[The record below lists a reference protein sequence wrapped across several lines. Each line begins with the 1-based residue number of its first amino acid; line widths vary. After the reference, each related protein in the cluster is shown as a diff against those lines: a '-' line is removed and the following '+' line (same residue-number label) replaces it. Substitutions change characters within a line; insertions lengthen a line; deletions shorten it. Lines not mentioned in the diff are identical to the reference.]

1 MSRITPPVP
10 NTTLT
15 PAYSSVSST
24 AGFQSGDLVYFRDS
38 SFGPIPNNAVASA
51 NFPINATV
59 NQNQMAFNTT
69 VNYANYNP
77 NAQTGSTNNRA
88 PSAALLTNGN
98 IVVVYGEHGPSV
110 GLGCFK
116 IINQDGGIV
125 VDRTS
130 LGVNVQGMGCI
141 GVAALIGGGFAVAF
155 KQNGGNIFQG
165 VYSNAGTVVTAVSA
179 DSNFQTNFD
188 SFDIKPLSGGGYA
201 IGLHVGSGTYGYR
214 TYSSAGV
221 GNTFVTASGWSA
233 GSTVVL
239 TTFSDNSYAALYP
252 SASDTLRVTR
262 FSDTGAIVANYTAA
276 TNDWYNQSGFDFIT
290 LSTGIAVILYVENQ
304 TGVYIGYGKT
314 YNQSTG
320 AISGATSVTDSF
332 AQHINAKALSGGGFV
347 MTAPVAGSGVMRL
360 IQRNASLSQTAAVD
374 LVGLPA
380 YCPTTQ
386 AGRNQN
392 TTIIEGATF
401 LTIVDNSYT
410 TTSYS
415 YHSLP
420 YIQIT
425 KTDIT
430 ASGIRK
436 RFLSTATVSQLPAAV
451 SGYAR
456 SNSTPN
462 SAAFLAS
469 TTQTLTRT
477 INASV
482 NADFALTPFLAIN
495 ESIRTQSMTDMNNG
509 QFVIAYGTQS
519 GAVRFTV
526 FNPNGSVVSTTT
538 VNASGAS
545 ALVRC
550 TCLGNGKLVVS
561 WVPSANNSISFAV
574 YSSTYDLLA
583 TATQTNIGGNPISGP
598 GSQDSAPG
606 HDIAPFG
613 NDFFVLATFDGSSNI
628 WASLFNDS
636 AVYQTTATQSI
647 TGGAQNIRVASDA
660 SGDVAIKAYYSGA
673 GQGYI
678 SWFARNTTNNSL
690 YAYSTSSMANFN
702 INNFGEGMV
711 MSPYGSVYSFM
722 NSSGT
727 RFISR
732 NLPNGSY
739 ATSGV
744 GSVSYNSSCFCLGQ
758 NGEIISLQ
766 IDGSGVLWR
775 RYGVPAAGGPYGG
788 SVGQSPY
795 STSNITITGYNTV
808 SNIGSQPQMVNVYDN
823 VYAFSYITTAG
834 TVFVGFLNTVAST
847 YSTTITAGVTPS
859 STALVPSPAN
869 GYYLA
874 GVSASECAAGGT
886 GVLQVNG
893 AATLNSQYPAGTTSQ
908 AFDFNTPA
916 LDVGVRG
923 TIAGRN
929 MIISGG
935 K

>member
-38 SFGPIPNNAVASA
+38 NFGPIPGNAVTSA
-51 NFPINATV
+51 NFPINVTV

-98 IVVVYGEHGPSV
+98 IVVVYGEHGPSG

-116 IINQDGGIV
+116 IINQDGGVV

-130 LGVNVQGMGCI
+130 LGTNVQNMGVI
-141 GVAALIGGGFAVAF
+141 GVAALTGGGFAVAF
-155 KQNGGNIFQG
+155 KQNGGNIFHG
-165 VYSNAGTVVTAVSA
+165 VYSNAGTVVTAVSS
-179 DSNFQTNFD
+179 DSSFATNFD

-201 IGLHVGSGTYGYR
+201 IGLHTGGGTYGFR
-214 TYSSAGV
+214 TYSSVGV

-252 SASDTLRVTR
+252 SASTSLRVTR
-262 FSDTGAIVANYTAA
+262 FSNTGAIVANYLAVDS
-276 TNDWYNQSGFDFIT
+276 DWYNQTGFEFIT
-290 LSTGIAVILYVENQ
+290 LSTGIAVILYVENS
-304 TGVYIGYGKT
+304 TSGFFGFAKT
-314 YNQSTG
+314 YDQSTG
-320 AISGATSVTDSF
+320 AISGATTITNSY
-332 AQHINAKALSGGGFV
+332 AQTLNAKALSGGGFI
-347 MTAPVAGSGVMRL
+347 MTAPNTSTGVMGL
-360 IQRNASLSQTAAVD
+360 SQRNASFGQTAAVD
-374 LVGLPA
+374 LLGLPC

-401 LTIVDNSYT
+401 LTIVDNSYS

-420 YIQIT
+420 YIQIN
-425 KTDIT
+425 KTNLT
-430 ASGIRK
+430 AFGIRK
-436 RFLSTATVSQLPAAV
+436 RFSSTATVSQLPAPV

-462 SAAFLAS
+462 SAAFFAAN
-469 TTQTLTRT
+469 TQTLTRT
-477 INASV
+477 INASSGT
-482 NADFALTPFLAIN
+482 DFALTPFLAIN
-495 ESIRTQSMTDMNNG
+495 ESVRTQSMTDMNNG

-526 FNPNGSVVSTTT
+526 FNPNGSTVSTTT
-538 VNASGAS
+538 VTASGAL

-636 AVYQTTATQSI
+636 AVYQTTATQSL
-647 TGGAQNIRVASDA
+647 TGGVQNIRVASDA

-690 YAYSTSSMANFN
+690 YAYSTSSMPNFN
-702 INNFGEGMV
+702 TNNYGEGMV

-722 NSSGT
+722 SNSGT
-727 RFISR
+727 RFLSR
-732 NLPNGSY
+732 NLPNGTY
-739 ATSGV
+739 VTSGI
-744 GSVSYNSSCFCLGQ
+744 GSVSYNSSCLCVGQ
-758 NGEIISLQ
+758 NGEIVNLQ

-775 RYGVPAAGGPYGG
+775 RYGVPAALGPYGT
-788 SVGQSPY
+788 SVGQGIIDSA
-795 STSNITITGYNTV
+795 NLTISGFNTA
-808 SNIGSQPQMVNVYDN
+808 SNIGSQPQMVNIYDN
-823 VYAFSYITTAG
+823 IYAFSYITTAG
-834 TVFVGFLNTVAST
+834 TIFLGFLNTVAAT
-847 YSTTITAGVTPS
+847 YSTNITAGVTPS